1 MSTCYWPYLKAMRK
15 ATSLP
20 LIITLTSISACIG
33 GFDTGMSE
41 DAGSIMVL
49 EGELKEY
56 DEEEGELK
64 EYAAAAADNEEG
76 DNDDDSSNHCPMLS
90 PL

>member
-1 MSTCYWPYLKAMRK
+1 
-15 ATSLP
+15 
-20 LIITLTSISACIG
+20 
-33 GFDTGMSE
+33 MSE